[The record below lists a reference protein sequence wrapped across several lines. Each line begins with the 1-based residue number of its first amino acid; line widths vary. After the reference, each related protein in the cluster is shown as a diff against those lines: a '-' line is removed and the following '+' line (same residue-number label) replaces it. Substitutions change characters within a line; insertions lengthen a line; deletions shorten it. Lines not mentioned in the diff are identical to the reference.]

1 MNEAKFDHKGSV
13 YAKAR
18 PGYPDAIF
26 EYLCSSDAVGANK
39 TVADFGSGTGIFSM
53 QISDFAG
60 TVYAIEPNDDMRRN
74 AEIEFVNYPS
84 ITSVNATAENSLL
97 ANSSVDL
104 ITVAQAFHWFDRS
117 AFKTE
122 CHRILKPNGKVFLLW
137 NDRDISSDIISENFI
152 INKKYCPNFKGSSN
166 GIDFSKEGF
175 SDFFDGEFDMVEFLN
190 GLVYTKQMFI
200 ERNLSSSYAPLK
212 YDSKYHDY
220 ISELEALF
228 DKYQTDGNVLYPYIT
243 RCYLGKV

>member
-97 ANSSVDL
+97 PNSSVDL
-104 ITVAQAFHWFDRS
+104 ITVAQAFHWFNRT
-117 AFKTE
+117 AFKSE
-122 CHRILKPNGKVFLLW
+122 CQRILKASGKVFLLW
-137 NDRDISSDIISENFI
+137 NDRDTTSDIISENFK

-175 SDFFDGEFDMVEFLN
+175 LDFFDGEFETVEFPNVLI
-190 GLVYTKQMFI
+190 YTKEMFI
-200 ERNLSSSYAPLK
+200 GRNLSSSYAPLK
-212 YDSKYHDY
+212 SDTQYCDY
-220 ISELEALF
+220 LSELEALF
-228 DKYQTDGNVLYPYIT
+228 DKHQRNGNVMYPYIT
-243 RCYLGKV
+243 RCYLGMV